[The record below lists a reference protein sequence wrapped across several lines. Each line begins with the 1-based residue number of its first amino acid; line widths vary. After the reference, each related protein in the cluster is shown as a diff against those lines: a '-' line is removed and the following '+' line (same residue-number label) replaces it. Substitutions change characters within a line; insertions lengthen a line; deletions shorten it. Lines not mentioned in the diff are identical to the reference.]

1 MMNCSIS
8 LAQSTET
15 YAHDRHMFLLFDHDQ
30 IWGKHSDLFI
40 ALDKLPL
47 LLWEVMCWARRSEI
61 GFEVY

>member
-1 MMNCSIS
+1 
-8 LAQSTET
+8 
-15 YAHDRHMFLLFDHDQ
+15 MFLLFDHDQ